1 MNNTMSDK
9 IATHQEVIK
18 AIREDWTIH
27 RGMKLVDVAQRLNM
41 SRQSVSQL
49 LKGKSRFCLGTANLL
64 KTSFGYSLDYLLRG
78 EGTLFDGK
86 TEDKENSKKF
96 TELNS
101 LIAQKDAE
109 ITCLKQ
115 VIVEQAKMLAAK
127 KIVIIVNPTPES
139 NDAQ

>member
-49 LKGKSRFCLGTANLL
+49 LKGKSRFRLGTANLL
-64 KTSFGYSLDYLLRG
+64 KTNFGYSLDYLLRG

-86 TEDKENSKKF
+86 TEDKENSKKV

-101 LIAQKDAE
+101 AIAQKDAE
-109 ITCLKQ
+109 ITRLKQ
-115 VIVEQAKMLAAK
+115 VIVEQAKLLTAK
-127 KIVIIVNPTPES
+127 KIVIIVNPNPES
-139 NDAQ
+139 DDAQ